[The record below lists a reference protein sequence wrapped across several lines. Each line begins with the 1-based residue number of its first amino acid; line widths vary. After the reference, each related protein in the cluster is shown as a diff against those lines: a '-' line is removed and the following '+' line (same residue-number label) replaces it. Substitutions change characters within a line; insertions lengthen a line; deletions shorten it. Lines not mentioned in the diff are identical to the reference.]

1 MPASLDFSQSSGIVF
16 ERAKI
21 LPIITAEAPRD
32 RAIAASPG
40 PLMPPS
46 AIIGSFE
53 PYVRRASATCAVANT
68 VGDPALVA
76 SIVVQMEPD
85 PIPTLNP
92 ATPSSLDRMSSAA

>member
-1 MPASLDFSQSSGIVF
+1 MVISVPGASF

-21 LPIITAEAPRD
+21 LPIITAEAPRH
-32 RAIAASPG
+32 RAIAAARG

-68 VGDPALVA
+68 VGDAALVA
-76 SIVVQMEPD
+76 SIVVQMERD
-85 PIPTLNP
+85 PIPLLNP
-92 ATPSSLDRMSSAA
+92 AAPSSLLRMYSAA